1 MSDPRARL
9 LELLRRRSFRRGDFV
24 LASGKRSDFFI
35 DCKRTFMTG
44 EGHLLGGQVV
54 LEALETVHPHSGGAA
69 SVDALAAVPLGA
81 CPLVSAASLLAAQQG
96 RALDVLFVRPER
108 KDHGTGQRI
117 EGAQNLEGRRRVVLV
132 EDVVTTGGSSCSAI
146 EALHGA
152 GLQVLGVLALVDRLE
167 GGRERLAAAGV
178 ELHAVFTRRDFIP
191 DPA

>member
-1 MSDPRARL
+1 MSDSRARL
-9 LELLRRRSFRRGDFV
+9 LELLRRRSFRRGEFV
-24 LASGKRSDFFI
+24 LASGKTSDFFI

-54 LEALETVHPHSGGAA
+54 LEALDAIFAPGGGDA
-69 SVDALAAVPLGA
+69 VDALAAVPLGA

-96 RALDVLFVRPER
+96 RVLDVLFVRPER

-132 EDVVTTGGSSCSAI
+132 EDVVTTGGSSCAAI
-146 EALHGA
+146 EALRAA
-152 GLQVLGVLALVDRLE
+152 GLDVLRVLALVDRLE

-178 ELHAVFTRRDFIP
+178 ELHAVFTRRDFI
-191 DPA
+191 